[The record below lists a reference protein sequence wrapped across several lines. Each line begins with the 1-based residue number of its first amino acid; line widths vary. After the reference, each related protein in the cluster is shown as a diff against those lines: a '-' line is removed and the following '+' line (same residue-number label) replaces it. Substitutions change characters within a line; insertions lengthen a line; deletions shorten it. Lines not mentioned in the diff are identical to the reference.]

1 MYKTEQFAH
10 LQCLWCQP
18 VMFAQFCSG
27 YITSPSNQ
35 NTSSCHQVPLSQSC
49 PLKGKHPSHFA
60 EDHSL
65 PEVRDRNHHCIL
77 FKEPYWRRKKRKGKE
92 RKKRR
97 ERKGRRAEVRT
108 VGCVAEGSKGLWS
121 RSLSRL
127 RKLPVWALGSSLGG
141 VPPRKA
147 RGGAGTF
154 QKPPICLRTSRSG

>member
-1 MYKTEQFAH
+1 MAASCVTFCQQPGWDACWCQRYKWLSISLINFSCCLMYKTEQFAH

-92 RKKRR
+92 RKKKNKKKEKLRMPPKSR
-97 ERKGRRAEVRT
+97 EV
-108 VGCVAEGSKGLWS
+108 L
-121 RSLSRL
+121 LSQFE
-127 RKLPVWALGSSLGG
+127 LPGY
-141 VPPRKA
+141 
-147 RGGAGTF
+147 
-154 QKPPICLRTSRSG
+154 